1 MNSCMARPLPACS
14 PPLITLK
21 AGTGSTCNSTRCQRA
36 SASEALP
43 RHCSRCCVHTLHP

>member
-21 AGTGSTCNSTRCQRA
+21 LGTGSTWAQQQQQPHEES
-36 SASEALP
+36 
-43 RHCSRCCVHTLHP
+43 